1 MDNYANPVLVNFA
14 PVQVADPVSQRLA
27 LQVSAYGM
35 ARSYCK
41 LNGITTRQGKQQAV
55 ADIQRK
61 FEQYAVPPAAIRQRQ
76 LVFFPKLADIRIMD
90 GDMYLADPEHPHLRI
105 FTGREDTKGVDLKT
119 RHQYYG
125 KIVGDCLGEMYG
137 DAAVA
142 PDDLIHV
149 TSTGYLA
156 PSPLERLVVEKTWFS
171 TSVSHCYHVD
181 CYGAFSAIKMA
192 HGFLASGRNGTA
204 SPKQRVDI
212 VHTELLSG
220 HHDIEDFSAGNI
232 AAMSLYADGFINYSV
247 CTPAHARDY
256 ALRGLRILAFNE
268 RLLPDS
274 ADDMTLVPGPYRF
287 RTTTS
292 DMVEVVIKRHVYAF
306 VDNLLGRI
314 GIDFERAKPGMV
326 FAIHPGG
333 PTFIEHIQDELGL
346 LDEQV
351 AIGKA
356 VLRENGNMSS
366 ATVPHILKGIVD
378 EPGIAPGTRVVCL
391 GYGPG
396 LTLAGLV
403 LEKI

>member
-1 MDNYANPVLVNFA
+1 MDNYANPVLVNFT
-14 PVQVADPVSQRLA
+14 PVKVANPVSQRLA
-27 LQVSAYGM
+27 LEVSAYGM

-41 LNGITTRQGKQQAV
+41 QHGVTTRQGKQQAV

-61 FEQYAVPPAAIRQRQ
+61 FEQYAVPPAVIRQRQ

-90 GDMYLADPEHPHLRI
+90 GDMFLAEPEHPHLRI
-105 FTGREDTKGVDLKT
+105 FTGPEDTKGVDLKT

-137 DAAVA
+137 DAGAG

-156 PSPLERLVVEKTWFS
+156 PSPLERLVVEKKWFS
-171 TSVSHCYHVD
+171 TTVSHCYHVD
-181 CYGAFSAIKMA
+181 SYGAFSAIKMA

-204 SPKQRVDI
+204 APGQRVDI

-220 HHDIEDFSAGNI
+220 HHDIEDCSAGNI
-232 AAMSLYADGFINYSV
+232 AAMSLYADGFINYSM
-247 CTPAHARDY
+247 CAPSHAREY
-256 ALRGLRILAFNE
+256 GLRGLRVLAFNE

-292 DMVEVVIKRHVYAF
+292 DMVEVVIRRHAYSF

-333 PTFIEHIQDELGL
+333 PTIIEHIQDELGL
-346 LDEQV
+346 MDEQV
-351 AIGKA
+351 AIGKT
-356 VLRENGNMSS
+356 VLREHGNMSS
-366 ATVPHILKGIVD
+366 ATIPHILKDIVDDPGIV
-378 EPGIAPGTRVVCL
+378 PGTRVVCL

-396 LTLAGLV
+396 LALAGLV

>member
-1 MDNYANPVLVNFA
+1 MDNYDYPVLVNFT
-14 PVQVADPVSQRLA
+14 PVNVATPVPQRLA
-27 LQVSAYGM
+27 LEVSAYAM

-41 LNGITTRQGKQQAV
+41 LHGITTRQGKQQAV
-55 ADIQRK
+55 ADIQGK
-61 FEQYAVPPAAIRQRQ
+61 FEEYAVPPAVIRQRQ
-76 LVFFPKLADIRIMD
+76 LVFFPKPADIRVMD
-90 GDMYLADPEHPHLRI
+90 GDMFLADPEHAHLRI
-105 FTGREDTKGVDLKT
+105 FAGPEDTKGADLKT

-156 PSPLERLVVEKTWFS
+156 PSPLERLVVEKKWFS
-171 TSVSHCYHVD
+171 TCVSHCYHAD
-181 CYGAFSAIKMA
+181 SHGAFSAIKMA
-192 HGFLASGRNGTA
+192 HGFLASGQNGTA
-204 SPKQRVDI
+204 SPRQRVDI

-220 HHDIEDFSAGNI
+220 HHDIEDVSAANI
-232 AAMSLYADGFINYSV
+232 AAMSLYADGFINYSL

-256 ALRGLRILAFNE
+256 ASPGLRVLAFNE

-274 ADDMTLVPGPYRF
+274 ADAMTLVPGPYRF

-292 DMVEVVIKRHVYAF
+292 DMVEVVIRRHVYAF
-306 VDNLLGRI
+306 VDDLLGRI
-314 GIDFERAKPGMV
+314 GIDFEQARPGLI

-333 PTFIEHIQDELGL
+333 PTIIERIEDELGL
-346 LDEQV
+346 LDDQV
-351 AIGKA
+351 AVGQA

-366 ATVPHILKGIVD
+366 ATIPHVLKGILD